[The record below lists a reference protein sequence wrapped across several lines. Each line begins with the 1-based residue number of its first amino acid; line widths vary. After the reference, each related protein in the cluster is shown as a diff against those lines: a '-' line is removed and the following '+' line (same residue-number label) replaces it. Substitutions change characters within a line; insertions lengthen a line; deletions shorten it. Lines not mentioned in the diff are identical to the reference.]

1 MEEKTQT
8 ALIEEQKKISMTSVE
23 SVDSFSN
30 QQITLTVSNGKAVIY
45 GDGLKIVNFS
55 KSNGNFTADG
65 KILGL
70 KYLAKHEKVI
80 KRLFR

>member
-1 MEEKTQT
+1 MEEKIQT

-23 SVDSFSN
+23 SVDSFSS
-30 QQITLTVSNGKAVIY
+30 QQITLTMPNGKAVIY

-55 KSNGNFTADG
+55 KSNGNFTAEG
-65 KILGL
+65 KISGL